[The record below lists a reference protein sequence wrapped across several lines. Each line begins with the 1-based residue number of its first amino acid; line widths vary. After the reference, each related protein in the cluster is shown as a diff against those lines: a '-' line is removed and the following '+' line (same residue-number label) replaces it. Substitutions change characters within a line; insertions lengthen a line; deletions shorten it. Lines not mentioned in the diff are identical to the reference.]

1 MRRTW
6 IIFRREW
13 RSALN
18 TAPAYVFVV
27 FFLGVCALWLF
38 FVQGFFAR
46 GQASLRP
53 YFEIMPAVLA
63 VLMPALTMRTWAEER
78 KSGTLELLLTLP
90 FTPGQLVAG
99 KYLAAM
105 AVVCATLLVSLA
117 VPLSVAGFGDFD
129 AGVLATEYLGVL
141 AMASACASIGQFVSS
156 RARSQV
162 SAFLL
167 SAAVL
172 VILALVGRLPVLTRL
187 PTFLGQ
193 ALTWIS
199 INSHFESFIRGVLD
213 SRDLGYFALVTGFFL
228 YLTSKNLSM
237 AAYR

>member
-1 MRRTW
+1 M
-6 IIFRREW
+6 
-13 RSALN
+13 
-18 TAPAYVFVV
+18 
-27 FFLGVCALWLF
+27 
-38 FVQGFFAR
+38 
-46 GQASLRP
+46 
-53 YFEIMPAVLA
+53 
-63 VLMPALTMRTWAEER
+63 
-78 KSGTLELLLTLP
+78 
-90 FTPGQLVAG
+90 
-99 KYLAAM
+99 
-105 AVVCATLLVSLA
+105 
-117 VPLSVAGFGDFD
+117 
-129 AGVLATEYLGVL
+129 
-141 AMASACASIGQFVSS
+141 
-156 RARSQV
+156 